1 MTKEKL
7 FTPLKAG
14 AIELPNRVVM
24 APLTRNR
31 ALPDGDVPHALNAEY
46 YAQRAGYGL
55 LITEASQISPQGKG
69 YAWTPGI
76 YSDGQIAGWSKV
88 TEAVHKA
95 GGRIVIQLWHVGR
108 VSHNVLQPGGVAP
121 VGPSAIAART
131 KTYDG
136 QGFVATS
143 LPRAL
148 DIDEI
153 PGIVADYGR
162 AATRALEAG
171 FDGIEIHA
179 ANGYLID
186 QFLRDGSNQ
195 RTDAYG
201 GPVVNRARLLRE
213 VVEAVTRAIPAD
225 RVGIR
230 FSPFSNANDVTDS
243 DPAATFAYAIEQIA
257 PAGLAYL
264 HMVEGQ
270 TGGPRDLPPGC
281 DIQALRRL
289 FKGAY
294 MANNGYDRDLA
305 IAAVADGRAD
315 LIAFGKLAISNPDLV
330 ERLEKNAP
338 LNDPDKA
345 TFYGG
350 GAAGYT
356 DYPRLDAA

>member
-7 FTPLKAG
+7 FTPFKAG

-46 YAQRAGYGL
+46 YAQRASAGL

-76 YSDGQIAGWSKV
+76 YSDAQVAGWRAV

-108 VSHNVLQPGGVAP
+108 VSHNVLQPGNADPVA
-121 VGPSAIAART
+121 PSAIAART

-143 LPRAL
+143 QPRAL
-148 DIDEI
+148 DVAEI
-153 PGIVADYGR
+153 PGIVADYAR
-162 AATRALEAG
+162 ASKRALEAG
-171 FDGIEIHA
+171 FDGVEIHA

-195 RTDAYG
+195 RTDGYG
-201 GPVVNRARLLRE
+201 GSIANRARLLRE
-213 VVEAVTRAIPAD
+213 VVDAVTGAIPAD

-230 FSPFSNANDVTDS
+230 LSPFSNANDVVDS
-243 DPAATFAYAIEQIA
+243 DPVATFSYAIEQIA

-270 TGGPRDLPPGC
+270 TGGSRDLAPGQ

-289 FKGAY
+289 FKGPY

-305 IAAVADGRAD
+305 IAAVAEGRAD
-315 LIAFGKLAISNPDLV
+315 LIAFGKLAISNPDLA

-338 LNDPDKA
+338 LNEPDRA